1 MPDAIR
7 GRGSDG
13 ATYALYALLFGGA
26 AMTDQPTFHTCARC
40 GVADEDVISWTS
52 GKRTTHEHLTPDLCA
67 IAKLQRQ
74 SARRMELLLE
84 CHVALYDQA
93 PEGGNCDALLARIEA
108 EK

>member
-1 MPDAIR
+1 
-7 GRGSDG
+7 
-13 ATYALYALLFGGA
+13 
-26 AMTDQPTFHTCARC
+26 MTDQPTLHTCARC
-40 GVADEDVISWTS
+40 NAAVQELVLLKEMYA
-52 GKRTTHEHLTPDLCA
+52 A
-67 IAKLQRQ
+67 IQRQ